1 MKASRSSRRAGVP
14 ASTRYL
20 TKKVAPRT
28 AGSESFLNSIDAVV
42 KGGGAV
48 VSADNSIIV
57 AMMQEAL
64 RAGRSATFYVSPA
77 QAQAVLRWFWTP
89 GRRKEWGM
97 EPISKEERAKIES
110 ELKLKAPAG
119 FSNRIQCQTCGG
131 VYGEFEFMQQ
141 GLREH
146 GRDFV
151 EGVLNLK
158 NTAVLRINPSQD
170 AFCPKCNQKLIVYHN
185 YEMVADDGTLIYG
198 CCSGEIPGPI
208 LA

>member
-14 ASTRYL
+14 PSTRYL

-119 FSNRIQCQTCGG
+119 FSIAFNARRAEACMANLSSCSRGSANT
-131 VYGEFEFMQQ
+131 
-141 GLREH
+141 
-146 GRDFV
+146 
-151 EGVLNLK
+151 EG
-158 NTAVLRINPSQD
+158 
-170 AFCPKCNQKLIVYHN
+170 
-185 YEMVADDGTLIYG
+185 
-198 CCSGEIPGPI
+198 I
-208 LA
+208 LWKGF